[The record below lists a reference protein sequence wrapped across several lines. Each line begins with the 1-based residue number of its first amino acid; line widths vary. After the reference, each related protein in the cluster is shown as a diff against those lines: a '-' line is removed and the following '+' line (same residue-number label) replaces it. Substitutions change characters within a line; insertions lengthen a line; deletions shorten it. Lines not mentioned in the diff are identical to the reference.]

1 MSNRDY
7 QLEKI
12 ENYDDEIDLM
22 EIVATL
28 VKEKVTILVTFILV
42 SAIALGVALYE
53 RSNAKKAATI
63 LSVNLPE
70 EKIKEVNFFPV
81 NVMSELYTSENINEK
96 YQCGNGSSG

>member
-42 SAIALGVALYE
+42 SAISLGVALYE

-70 EKIKEVNFFPV
+70 EKIKENF
-81 NVMSELYTSENINEK
+81 
-96 YQCGNGSSG
+96 